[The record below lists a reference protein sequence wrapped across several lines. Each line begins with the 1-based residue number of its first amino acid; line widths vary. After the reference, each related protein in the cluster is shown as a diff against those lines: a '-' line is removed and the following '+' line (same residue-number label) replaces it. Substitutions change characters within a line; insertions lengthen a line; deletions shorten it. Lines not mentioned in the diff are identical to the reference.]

1 MFPKDL
7 LYTKSHEW
15 VKIEDDE
22 VIVGITSYAQEE
34 LGDIVY
40 VDYSNIYED
49 GTFTVDEIAKGD
61 AFCSIESVKAVSD
74 VYAPITIKPLEING
88 ELEDTPEMVNQSPF
102 EKGWLLKGKMVNE
115 SEKEELLSAEEYEK
129 FVKEEKGE

>member
-15 VKIEDDE
+15 VKIEGDD
-22 VIVGITSYAQEE
+22 VTVGITSHAQEE

-49 GTFTVDEIAKGD
+49 GEFTVEEIKKGD

-74 VYAPITIKPLEING
+74 VYAPITIKPTEINSD
-88 ELEDTPEMVNQSPF
+88 LEDAPETVNQAPY
-102 EKGWLLKGKMVNE
+102 ENGWLLKGKMVNE
-115 SEKEELLSAEEYEK
+115 VEKGELLSAEEYEK
-129 FVKEEKGE
+129 FVEEEKG